1 MRGEEVSIS
10 SSVVGVG
17 GFAGTTYVEEL
28 GQAFTA
34 SGMPVRK
41 REEKSTNVM
50 VRRLKRMEK
59 IVA

>member
-10 SSVVGVG
+10 SSVVGG
-17 GFAGTTYVEEL
+17 LAGTTYVEEL

-34 SGMPVRK
+34 SGMPIRK

>member
-1 MRGEEVSIS
+1 MSIS
-10 SSVVGVG
+10 SSVVGG
-17 GFAGTTYVEEL
+17 LAGTTYVEEL